1 MEKTVAAFFVLLSP
15 LTLDR
20 DRVVRDF
27 NVDIRLGNPGKLG
40 PDDEPVITL
49 EDLDGWRPT
58 LGTGAALRES
68 KPRRKPNGQR
78 VVRSPP
84 NPNPLKNRSSS
95 SAKRRSIEEGS
106 PRGRCRH
113 ALARRSLE
121 DAGMS

>member
-27 NVDIRLGNPGKLG
+27 NVDILLGNPGKLG

-58 LGTGAALRES
+58 LGTERRVAQIEAAPEP
-68 KPRRKPNGQR
+68 KW
-78 VVRSPP
+78 
-84 NPNPLKNRSSS
+84 
-95 SAKRRSIEEGS
+95 
-106 PRGRCRH
+106 
-113 ALARRSLE
+113 LA
-121 DAGMS
+121 GH